1 MYVTAPPNAD
11 ASTASR
17 DAEFS
22 DYVSARLQSLRRLA
36 LLLCQDWHRAD
47 DLVQAA
53 LTKLYLHWGRAVGA
67 QNQDAYVRGM
77 LVREFLNDRRTSW
90 SRRVSLTDAPP
101 ELATVPPDHE
111 SLLDLQAAVANLPRR
126 QRAVLVL
133 RFYCDL
139 SIEQSAD
146 LLGCSPGTVKSQAAK
161 ALASLRNVLGQNTE
175 ASAPTE
181 RASRAHRKVHGNA

>member
-1 MYVTAPPNAD
+1 VTAPPTAD

-17 DAEFS
+17 DADFS
-22 DYVSARLQSLRRLA
+22 DYVSARLPSLRRLA

-53 LTKLYLHWGRAVGA
+53 LTKLYLHWSKAVVA
-67 QNQDAYVRGM
+67 RDKDAYVRGM

-90 SRRVSLTDAPP
+90 SRRISLTDAPP

-111 SLLDLQAAVANLPRR
+111 SLLDLQAAVAKLPLR

-139 SIEQSAD
+139 SIEQCAD
-146 LLGCSPGTVKSQAAK
+146 VLGCSPGTVKSQAAK